1 MSWTVALAFR
11 RISVRRSDD
20 RRLELFGAYDD
31 FIEVGHFTEPQQNAV
46 TNFDIWV
53 DEKPM
58 VVFDIA
64 MMKLKDEGAAG
75 KQPLVL
81 RATMITAET

>member
-11 RISVRRSDD
+11 RISVRRSDN

-31 FIEVGHFTEPQQNAV
+31 FIEVGHFTEPQQNAIADFGV
-46 TNFDIWV
+46 WV
-53 DEKPM
+53 DEKSM

-64 MMKLKDEGAAG
+64 VMKLKDESATG

-81 RATMITAET
+81 GPP